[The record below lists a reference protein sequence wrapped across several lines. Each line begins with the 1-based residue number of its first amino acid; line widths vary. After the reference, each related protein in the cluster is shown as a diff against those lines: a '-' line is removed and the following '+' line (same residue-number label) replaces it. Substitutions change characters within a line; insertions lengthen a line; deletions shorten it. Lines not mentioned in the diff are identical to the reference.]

1 MFGRKGR
8 ILLVIITFCGV
19 FLLSYFLNQAYLRK
33 NTATME
39 VVMVTKKVPPYSL
52 LSKEDLAVMT
62 IPQAIVPDDAVL
74 DLEEFWQDSPYYTTD
89 LGFGAGDLLC
99 TEKLSSDHFTAWGKM
114 AALTNEES
122 MLIAINTNLV
132 QSCANL
138 VIPGSLVEAIVHL
151 PAKGMEEE
159 DQVISRLE
167 EPALAN
173 LLVVDKKNAQAAPIE
188 KDSRE
193 AIPAVVVLKLHKNQ
207 QTTAK
212 KLVYYN
218 EKGTIYLL
226 PVGFRSEIFAGWAV
240 EG

>member
-173 LLVVDKKNAQAAPIE
+173 LLVVDKKNAQAAPVE

>member
-1 MFGRKGR
+1 
-8 ILLVIITFCGV
+8 
-19 FLLSYFLNQAYLRK
+19 
-33 NTATME
+33 
-39 VVMVTKKVPPYSL
+39 
-52 LSKEDLAVMT
+52 
-62 IPQAIVPDDAVL
+62 
-74 DLEEFWQDSPYYTTD
+74 
-89 LGFGAGDLLC
+89 
-99 TEKLSSDHFTAWGKM
+99 
-114 AALTNEES
+114 

-159 DQVISRLE
+159 DQVISCLE

>member
-159 DQVISRLE
+159 DQVISCLE

>member
-99 TEKLSSDHFTAWGKM
+99 TEKLSSDHFTAWGKCR
-114 AALTNEES
+114 TN
-122 MLIAINTNLV
+122 
-132 QSCANL
+132 
-138 VIPGSLVEAIVHL
+138 
-151 PAKGMEEE
+151 K
-159 DQVISRLE
+159 
-167 EPALAN
+167 
-173 LLVVDKKNAQAAPIE
+173 
-188 KDSRE
+188 
-193 AIPAVVVLKLHKNQ
+193 
-207 QTTAK
+207 
-212 KLVYYN
+212 
-218 EKGTIYLL
+218 
-226 PVGFRSEIFAGWAV
+226 
-240 EG
+240 